1 MKVPKDRAMTVFWAR
16 LRLWNAV
23 SSKQLLGGPSQPDP
37 SHSPTLEM
45 TGPSHF
51 LERLGQRP
59 PG

>member
-23 SSKQLLGGPSQPDP
+23 SSKQLL
-37 SHSPTLEM
+37 EM